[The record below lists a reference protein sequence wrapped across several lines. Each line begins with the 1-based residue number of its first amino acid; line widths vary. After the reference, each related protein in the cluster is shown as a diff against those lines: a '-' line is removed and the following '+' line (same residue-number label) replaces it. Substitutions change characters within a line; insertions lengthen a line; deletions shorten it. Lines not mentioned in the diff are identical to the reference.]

1 MRHTKNN
8 NGDYYYP
15 ECFERCG
22 GNGTSEKCNECDF
35 SYAIC
40 KKLGEYEDL
49 EEQGRLVK
57 LPCKVGDTVWVV
69 TSPFNVF
76 DDIEYDDDMKDEVYE
91 SYVSSVSFY
100 ECGEQYRIYA
110 KATNHFI
117 GAYFRECNFGKTVFL
132 TKSEAEAKLKEL
144 RGGECE
150 Q

>member
-1 MRHTKNN
+1 MERLTKTS
-8 NGDYYYP
+8 DL
-15 ECFERCG
+15 G
-22 GNGTSEKCNECDF
+22 GVAFTFDLDITCQPSE
-35 SYAIC
+35 I
-40 KKLGEYEDL
+40 KKILNLATKLKEYEDL

-76 DDIEYDDDMKDEVYE
+76 DYIECDDDMKDEVYE

-117 GAYFRECNFGKTVFL
+117 GAYFRECDFGKTVFF

-144 RGGECE
+144 RGNND
-150 Q
+150 

>member
-1 MRHTKNN
+1 MERLTDKNDI
-8 NGDYYYP
+8 GSYYYP
-15 ECFERCG
+15 KCFERCDG
-22 GNGTSEKCNECDF
+22 LGASSKCDNCEVMTSVCE
-35 SYAIC
+35 
-40 KKLGEYEDL
+40 KLGKYEDL

-57 LPCKVGDTVWVV
+57 LPCKVGDTVYVV

-76 DDIEYDDDMKDEVYE
+76 DDIEYDENMKDEVYE

-117 GAYFRECNFGKTVFL
+117 GAYFRECDFGKTVFL

-144 RGGECE
+144 RGAK
-150 Q
+150 